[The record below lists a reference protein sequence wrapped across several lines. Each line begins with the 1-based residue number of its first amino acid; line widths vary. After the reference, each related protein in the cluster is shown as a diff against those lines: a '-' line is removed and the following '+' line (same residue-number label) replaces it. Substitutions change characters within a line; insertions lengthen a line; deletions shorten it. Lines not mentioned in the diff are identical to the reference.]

1 MDTEIRV
8 TSCAGLGWIA
18 LWVFFILMSLP
29 SRGQFYQLQTNLKD
43 LVEVQRSILEEMKSQ
58 IPVQGEKDESD
69 VAPAESS

>member
-18 LWVFFILMSLP
+18 LWVFFILMSMP

-58 IPVQGEKDESD
+58 I
-69 VAPAESS
+69 SSGMKFRNKNFNYPG